1 MLLFFLDDS
10 GTTKQ
15 EPVITMA
22 GYVASR
28 LHWDM
33 FEKRARRLYRRYG
46 ITQLHAKEFH
56 DTDGQFAGWTRTK
69 KMAFVHELY
78 TLANRHV
85 MLGVSVSIQKE
96 GYKNA
101 AIRTGLNKNISAF
114 GQCFGIMCEFI
125 LKRDHVAGLAAKGLS
140 FRVEQGNK
148 NNNDVKQRFEAL
160 RGHAK
165 LEDALKTMVF
175 VGKDHRVAI
184 QLADFLAFYSRRH
197 CDKCERE
204 QNARASHD
212 EPLATM
218 INIVPHDG
226 LLANDFFGKRPGHED
241 LPGV

>member
-10 GTTKQ
+10 GTDNQ
-15 EPVITMA
+15 APVITMA

-28 LHWDM
+28 LHWQM
-33 FEKRARRLYRRYG
+33 FEKRARRLYRRYA

-56 DTDGQFAGWTRTK
+56 DTDGQFAGWTRIK
-69 KMAFVHELY
+69 KMTFVQELY

-96 GYKNA
+96 GYKKA
-101 AIRTGLNKNISAF
+101 AARTGLNKDMSAF
-114 GQCFGIMCEFI
+114 GQCFGIVCEYI
-125 LKRDHVAGLAAKGLS
+125 LKHDQLAEQAAKGLS
-140 FRVEQGNK
+140 FRVEAGNK

-160 RGHAK
+160 RGHRQ

-175 VGKDHRVAI
+175 VGKDHSVAI

-204 QNARASHD
+204 RNARTPHD

-226 LLANDFFGKRPGHED
+226 LLANNFFGRRPGHEN